1 MKKKCSWWGFICF
14 TPLNF
19 VLRFESWTTC
29 WMNSAL
35 WEYYFYMA
43 LQSVDLQVTCHYW
56 ARVAQWWEHSPSTH
70 VARVQILA
78 STPYVGWVC
87 CWFSPLTKRFLSGYP
102 SFPLSLKTITY
113 LFFSIVLYFIALCN
127 VLCGI
132 VLYCT
137 VIVFIFCRYFQT
149 QIEAVLMAITR
160 NIVTLIK
167 KDANEE
173 VYLYI
178 KMFRCYDE

>member
-1 MKKKCSWWGFICF
+1 MRCCFQAPQQWCWSTRPQYVFFVFFLYFLFLSDRPSPNQEMHSKLNEKKCSWWGFICF

-35 WEYYFYMA
+35 WECYFYMA
-43 LQSVDLQVTCHYW
+43 LQSADLQVTCHYW

-87 CWFSPLTKRFLSGYP
+87 CWFSPLTQEVSLRVP
-102 SFPLSLKTITY
+102 QFPPLLKNHH
-113 LFFSIVLYFIALCN
+113 L
-127 VLCGI
+127 
-132 VLYCT
+132 
-137 VIVFIFCRYFQT
+137 FIF
-149 QIEAVLMAITR
+149 
-160 NIVTLIK
+160 
-167 KDANEE
+167 
-173 VYLYI
+173 
-178 KMFRCYDE
+178 

>member
-1 MKKKCSWWGFICF
+1 MWVE
-14 TPLNF
+14 F
-19 VLRFESWTTC
+19 V
-29 WMNSAL
+29 
-35 WEYYFYMA
+35 
-43 LQSVDLQVTCHYW
+43 VDSLPQ
-56 ARVAQWWEHSPSTH
+56 P
-70 VARVQILA
+70 
-78 STPYVGWVC
+78 
-87 CWFSPLTKRFLSGYP
+87 KRFLSGYP
-102 SFPLSLKTITY
+102 SFPLCLKTITY
-113 LFFSIVLYFIALCN
+113 LFFSIVLYFIVLCN

-137 VIVFIFCRYFQT
+137 VLYCIVFIFCRYFQT

-178 KMFRCYDE
+178 KMFRCNDE

>member
-1 MKKKCSWWGFICF
+1 MSLLSKGGSVVRALTFHPCGPGSNPGVDAIC
-14 TPLNF
+14 
-19 VLRFESWTTC
+19 
-29 WMNSAL
+29 
-35 WEYYFYMA
+35 
-43 LQSVDLQVTCHYW
+43 
-56 ARVAQWWEHSPSTH
+56 
-70 VARVQILA
+70 
-78 STPYVGWVC
+78 G
-87 CWFSPLTKRFLSGYP
+87 
-102 SFPLSLKTITY
+102 LSLLLILSLNQEVSLRVPQFPPLLKNHHLLY
-113 LFFSIVLYFIALCN
+113 YSLVLYFIVLCN

-160 NIVTLIK
+160 NIVTFIK